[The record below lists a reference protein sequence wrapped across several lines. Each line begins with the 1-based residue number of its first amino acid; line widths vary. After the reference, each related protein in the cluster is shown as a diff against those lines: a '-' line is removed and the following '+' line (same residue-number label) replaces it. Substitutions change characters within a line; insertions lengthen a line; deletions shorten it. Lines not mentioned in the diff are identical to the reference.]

1 MATGQTE
8 ARPQALK
15 PANTTNNEMNR
26 RVDTMNQRF
35 DETTLLISEP
45 RNRTGKLKG
54 TIEGFLTGSR
64 DRDPA

>member
-1 MATGQTE
+1 
-8 ARPQALK
+8 
-15 PANTTNNEMNR
+15 MNR

-35 DETTLLISEP
+35 DETTLLISEL